1 MIYVAVL
8 FVLLALSFI
17 GQAFVPTIDWAFRS
31 TLYVV
36 HLVFFSGAVTV
47 SYPVMLGM
55 AFCAGFAWDALTM
68 VEVAV
73 SEGVAPQAAGSLSF
87 GYSILLFGMTGSLM
101 QGIRPLF
108 RRGRWELPVLM
119 AGVAMMTYLTLEYLL
134 INLMRGGFVFPEA
147 VWYKIL
153 TMSLMTTVVAPLL
166 FLGLYRLAKMTGYEI
181 RYDGLN
187 KRGRYA

>member
-1 MIYVAVL
+1 MIYVVVL
-8 FVLLALSFI
+8 FVLLAGSFVA
-17 GQAFVPTIDWAFRS
+17 QAFVPTIDWAFRS

-47 SYPVMLGM
+47 SYPVMLAM
-55 AFCAGFAWDALTM
+55 AFCAGFAWDALTI
-68 VEVAV
+68 VDVPVAAGSV
-73 SEGVAPQAAGSLSF
+73 PMTAGSLSF

-119 AGVAMMTYLTLEYLL
+119 AGLAMMTYLTLEYLL
-134 INLMRGGFVFPEA
+134 LNLMRGGFVFPEA

-153 TMSLMTTVVAPLL
+153 TMSLMTTMVAPLL
-166 FLGLYRLAKMTGYEI
+166 FLTLYRLAKLTGYEI
-181 RYDGLN
+181 RYDGLKTKGN
-187 KRGRYA
+187 YA